1 LLRDPKVLLLD
12 EPTTGMGPLEKY
24 PLIEVMQQACAG
36 RTAVLVDHDILWQSR
51 FCEYILVLHDGKII
65 QTGTP
70 QELRAHEG
78 LFRNLYN
85 EAAQQC

>member
-1 LLRDPKVLLLD
+1 
-12 EPTTGMGPLEKY
+12 
-24 PLIEVMQQACAG
+24 MQQACAG